1 MSEKDA
7 KFPTNLHLS
16 FAHYFIPQSLN
27 SGSVQA
33 QIRLTACQRFVMMK
47 ISDNGHS
54 SK

>member
-1 MSEKDA
+1 MSEKET
-7 KFPTNLHLS
+7 KFPKNLHLS
-16 FAHYFIPQSLN
+16 FAHNFIQQSLN